1 MLEREETE
9 KDAKLRKVEEELQRV
24 KEKAAAMEKGAT
36 DMIETARLDAEAM
49 RARIATLEHLSKTMA
64 EQKEAADTTV
74 EEAMEKSE
82 KSKKVLEDLRAANK
96 NLRAKN
102 SQLSKQAAQPAAASV
117 AGPSNALVGSDPA
130 NARIQELEAALA
142 EAKEKHKAFV
152 SKLNTELSRRAK
164 LLETNTIH
172 LEAKTRENVA
182 LLQQIAALEA
192 EQVAQFDAEMAAAEV
207 PDPLIDAEPQ
217 FSA

>member
-1 MLEREETE
+1 
-9 KDAKLRKVEEELQRV
+9 
-24 KEKAAAMEKGAT
+24 
-36 DMIETARLDAEAM
+36 
-49 RARIATLEHLSKTMA
+49 
-64 EQKEAADTTV
+64 
-74 EEAMEKSE
+74 
-82 KSKKVLEDLRAANK
+82 VLEDLRAANK